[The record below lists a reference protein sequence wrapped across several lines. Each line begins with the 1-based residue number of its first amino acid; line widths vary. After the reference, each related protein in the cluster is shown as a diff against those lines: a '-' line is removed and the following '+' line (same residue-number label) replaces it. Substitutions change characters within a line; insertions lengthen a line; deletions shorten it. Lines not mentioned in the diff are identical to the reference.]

1 MADYEFVCCNLNS
14 CISNVLK
21 NMAFD
26 TLMFGARIPSIKH
39 SLNCNVFLSH
49 EQRSSTYN
57 WNWTNNKNRTHEKKR
72 NPSKCMLVN
81 GEKWKKNGFD
91 ATLVQCVTI
100 VKNDDHESHLHF
112 ALKWPVSYGW
122 QLGSLFFRI
131 ETGFN
136 ATFMSAMRCNAM
148 EWNACQWYDTIWS

>member
-49 EQRSSTYN
+49 EEVELTTGIEQT
-57 WNWTNNKNRTHEKKR
+57 TKTEHTKK
-72 NPSKCMLVN
+72 
-81 GEKWKKNGFD
+81 KKSIKMYVG
-91 ATLVQCVTI
+91 
-100 VKNDDHESHLHF
+100 
-112 ALKWPVSYGW
+112 
-122 QLGSLFFRI
+122 
-131 ETGFN
+131 
-136 ATFMSAMRCNAM
+136 
-148 EWNACQWYDTIWS
+148 